1 MMDPIRAL
9 MLATLVAFVA
19 GVVVDTSL
27 PQYSAAVLE
36 IGASGF
42 IITMTVLMLAGARKV

>member
-1 MMDPIRAL
+1 MDPIRAL

-27 PQYSAAVLE
+27 PQYSSAVLE
-36 IGASGF
+36 VGASGF
-42 IITMTVLMLAGARKV
+42 IITLTALMLMGAKRV